1 MSLALAEN
9 LSAEPIALFKD
20 MRRSPDGRIIYRAYN
35 RFPIGGML
43 LIKLAIAPFEGDL
56 SAQILAARVLMLTFF
71 CAAALAAYLA
81 LCRLLD
87 TRAVPFAATLLAFS
101 SYHMLDMSDV
111 VATEGAADLFGVL
124 LVFHGLV
131 VFTQEGRFGQ
141 LVAKTCVALFLGWH
155 VYALL
160 APFLALGLA
169 GELVE
174 AGRRQARARQNS
186 DRAETKRHGLRLL
199 RALAAQ
205 TARSRHT
212 RLGLVA
218 VLVGATLLGYNFGAE
233 YVLFGGERP
242 FAELPSVR
250 SALRRTSVGGDWTG
264 NHPQMGSFPWQF
276 HRVGL
281 MLLPY
286 GLSSPG
292 EHSWHEVAW
301 RASGAPPLAGVG
313 VLATAACFG
322 ALLFA
327 PAFRGRRTLWGAL
340 ALSGFCWAFA
350 MRQNTA
356 WYAHDHETIYF
367 VGNSLVLFTALL
379 LGGRELAASALAR
392 WLDAGRGRQGDRT
405 RWRGR
410 VGAGCAIFAAA
421 VFVASSVRMGALGR
435 DADEAA
441 RRRAVLGEFERIRA
455 VTRGKDVLVMRHHV
469 KDTAVTR
476 LSGGAAFGYYM
487 AGSVMHYPRTA
498 AEALRLEADGE
509 VDYVLGLRHG
519 CSAPT
524 AETCEPSGNAAHAR
538 PLTPTHWFVFLYAP
552 GGVVQ
557 AITDAWRRDYQAAV
571 AAGDPLA
578 RGASW
583 GFRVDIDVLRRAYA
597 RTRTSSPPPPPPSA
611 HDTFDVHLH
620 GGALIYAREPCSEA
634 DVAARFFLHVA
645 APAEA
650 LPEYWRASG
659 FHNLDFDFHDQGAIF
674 DGKCVAKVALPDYP
688 IRNVTTGQ
696 FAPHGELWSARID
709 MAEPVP

>member
-1 MSLALAEN
+1 MGLALAEN
-9 LSAEPIALFKD
+9 LSADPIALFKD

-111 VATEGAADLFGVL
+111 VATEGAVDLFAVL
-124 LVFHGLV
+124 LVFHGMV
-131 VFTQEGRFGQ
+131 VFAQEGRFGQ
-141 LVAKTCVALFLGWH
+141 LAAKTCVALLLGWH

-160 APFLALGLA
+160 APFLAFGLA

-174 AGRRQARARQNS
+174 AVRRQAQACQNS
-186 DRAETKRHGLRLL
+186 ETAKPKRRGLRLM

-218 VLVGATLLGYNFGAE
+218 VLVGAVLLGYNFGAE
-233 YVLFGGERP
+233 YALFGGERP

-250 SALRRTSVGGDWTG
+250 SALRRTSVGGLEG

-276 HRVGL
+276 HRVGI

-301 RASGAPPLAGVG
+301 RASGAPPLVGVG
-313 VLATAACFG
+313 VLATVACFG

-327 PAFRGRRTLWGAL
+327 PAFRGRRALWGAL

-379 LGGRELAASALAR
+379 FGGRELAASVLAR
-392 WLDAGRGRQGDRT
+392 RLDAGRGWLGADRR

-410 VGAGCAIFAAA
+410 VAAAAATFAAV
-421 VFVASSVRMGALGR
+421 VFVVSSVRMGAVGR
-435 DADEAA
+435 DVDEAA

-455 VTRGKDVLVMRHHV
+455 MTRGKDVLVMRHYV

-498 AEALRLEADGE
+498 AQAQGLEAGGE
-509 VDYVLGLRHG
+509 VDYVLGLRHA
-519 CSAPT
+519 CSTSPV
-524 AETCEPSGNAAHAR
+524 ETCEPTGNAAHVEA
-538 PLTPTHWFVFLYAP
+538 LTPTHRFVFLYAP
-552 GGVVQ
+552 GGVGQ
-557 AITDAWRRDYQAAV
+557 AITESWRRDYQAAV
-571 AAGDPLA
+571 AAGDPLTH
-578 RGASW
+578 GASW
-583 GFRVDIDVLRRAYA
+583 GFRVDIDVLRRAHA
-597 RTRTSSPPPPPPSA
+597 RTRTLPPPPPA
-611 HDTFDVHLH
+611 VRGAFTVHLH
-620 GGALIYAREPCSEA
+620 GGALIYTREPCSEA
-634 DVAARFFLHVA
+634 DVEARFFLHVA

-650 LPEYWRASG
+650 LPAHRRAAG
-659 FHNLDFDFHDQGAIF
+659 FDNRDFDFHDQGAIF
-674 DGKCVAKVALPDYP
+674 DAKCVAKVPLPDYA
-688 IRNVTTGQ
+688 IGNVTTGQ
-696 FAPHGELWSARID
+696 FAPGGRLWSARIGM
-709 MAEPVP
+709 MADVE